1 MLNALLGSEQT
12 RFADLGE
19 VSVYALI
26 GYLVV
31 FVGIAFLIWVVWMVG
46 KVIFKQKVGTEKEEK
61 TEAVKTDVSADSAPL
76 TPKDEELSEE
86 VVAVITAAIMA
97 YYEKNHPKCDFVVK
111 RIKRI

>member
-61 TEAVKTDVSADSAPL
+61 IF
-76 TPKDEELSEE
+76 E
-86 VVAVITAAIMA
+86 VFT
-97 YYEKNHPKCDFVVK
+97 Y
-111 RIKRI
+111 